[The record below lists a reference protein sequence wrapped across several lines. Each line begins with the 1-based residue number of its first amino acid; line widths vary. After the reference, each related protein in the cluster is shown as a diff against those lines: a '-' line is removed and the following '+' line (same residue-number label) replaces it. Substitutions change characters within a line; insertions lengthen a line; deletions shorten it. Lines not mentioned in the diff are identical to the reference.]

1 MDHNDVARQKTPQP
15 PEGMSPTSSSPW
27 TRLADRQWNESRPRL
42 VKWLKKRNLYRRALR
57 KAADLTADEMFAA
70 LKRGVQP
77 FVARSE
83 AMSMSVNPGAK
94 RVNSPAE

>member
-1 MDHNDVARQKTPQP
+1 
-15 PEGMSPTSSSPW
+15 MSPTSSSPW

-57 KAADLTADEMFAA
+57 KAADEMFAA

-77 FVARSE
+77 FVARRE
-83 AMSMSVNPGAK
+83 AMYVNPGAK
-94 RVNSPAE
+94 RVNSAAE

>member
-1 MDHNDVARQKTPQP
+1 
-15 PEGMSPTSSSPW
+15 MSPTSSSPW

-42 VKWLKKRNLYRRALR
+42 VKWLKKRNLYRRALG
-57 KAADLTADEMFAA
+57 KAADEMFAA

-83 AMSMSVNPGAK
+83 AMSM
-94 RVNSPAE
+94 